1 MEVLKLLFTS
11 WIGLL
16 SLFTV
21 AFAIGM
27 VIYLFVFFSRESK
40 KGPE

>member
-1 MEVLKLLFTS
+1 VKALELLFTS

-21 AFAIGM
+21 VFMIGM
-27 VIYLFVFFSRESK
+27 AAYLYIFVTRHMKEP
-40 KGPE
+40 GE